1 MTTVILKPHKEESLK
16 RFHPWVFSGAIA
28 RVVLDAS
35 HKGDA
40 PVEGELVCVRA
51 STCNVLGVGHWQ
63 VGSIAVRM
71 LTFGVETLPAD
82 FWSERIRAAYRV
94 RQTLGLADVP
104 RDDVR
109 CTKENNTFRLVHGE
123 GDFLPGLIVDV
134 YADTA
139 VIQAHSVGMHL
150 CRQEIAA
157 AVVEVVPQVQN
168 VYYKSDDTLPFKAPI
183 EGEKTGWL
191 VETSLKDKSR
201 SDEFW
206 SIENGLAFRIDWLR
220 GQKTGFFIDQ
230 RENRALVE
238 RYAAGKEVLNMFC
251 YTGGFSLYALR
262 GGAKHVDSVDV
273 SRKAIDIVE
282 ANVQRN
288 FPNCTNHRA
297 ITADAFEF
305 LNGKINDQMVNDQ
318 MVNGNDQM
326 VNDQMVNDQMVNDQM
341 VNDYDLIILDPP
353 AFAKHRDAVKNAL
366 RGYQRINAKAI
377 EMIRPGGILFTFSC
391 SQAVDKEAFRL
402 AVFSAAA
409 QVGRKVR
416 ILHQLHQPQD
426 HPINIYHPEGEYLKG
441 LVLYVE

>member
-1 MTTVILKPHKEESLK
+1 MTTIILKPHKEESLK

-35 HKGDA
+35 HKAAA
-40 PVEGELVCVRA
+40 PEEGELVCVR
-51 STCNVLGVGHWQ
+51 SSNDDILGVGHWQ
-63 VGSIAVRM
+63 VGSIAVRI
-71 LTFGVETLPAD
+71 LAFGVEQLPKD
-82 FWSERIRAAYRV
+82 YWQQRIRAAYQV
-94 RQTLGLADVP
+94 RETLGLVRAD
-104 RDDVR
+104 
-109 CTKENNTFRLVHGE
+109 NNTFRLIHGE
-123 GDFLPGLIVDV
+123 GDFVPGLIVDV

-139 VIQAHSVGMHL
+139 VVQAHSVGIHC
-150 CRQEIAA
+150 CRKEIAQA
-157 AVVEVVPQVQN
+157 IVAEVPQVQA

-191 VETSLKDKSR
+191 VESGKSR
-201 SDEFW
+201 AESDEFW
-206 SIENGLAFRIDWLR
+206 SQENGLKFRIDWLK

-238 RYAAGKEVLNMFC
+238 RYAKGKDVLNMFC
-251 YTGGFSLYALR
+251 YTGGFSLYAMR
-262 GGAKHVDSVDV
+262 GGAKTVDSVDV
-273 SRKAIDIVE
+273 SQKAIDLVE
-282 ANVQRN
+282 ANVKKN
-288 FPNCTNHRA
+288 FPKAKNHRA
-297 ITADAFEF
+297 VTADAFEY
-305 LNGKINDQMVNDQ
+305 LTAQKAAGST
-318 MVNGNDQM
+318 
-326 VNDQMVNDQMVNDQM
+326 
-341 VNDYDLIILDPP
+341 YDLIILDPP

-441 LVLYVE
+441 LVLYIE

>member
-1 MTTVILKPHKEESLK
+1 MTTVILKPKKEESLR

-28 RVVLDAS
+28 RVLLDAS

-40 PVEGELVCVRA
+40 PVEGELVCVRSSA
-51 STCNVLGVGHWQ
+51 NEILGIGHWQ
-63 VGSIAVRM
+63 VGSIAVRI
-71 LTFGVETLPAD
+71 LAFGVEQLPSD
-82 FWSERIRAAYRV
+82 FWCERIRAAYKV
-94 RQTLGLADVP
+94 REAIGLIRPD
-104 RDDVR
+104 
-109 CTKENNTFRLVHGE
+109 NNTFRLIHGE

-139 VIQAHSVGMHL
+139 VVQAHSIGMHES
-150 CRQEIAA
+150 RNEIANA
-157 AVVEVVPQVQN
+157 LKSEIPQVQN
-168 VYYKSDDTLPFKAPI
+168 VYYKSDDTLPFKASI
-183 EGEKTGWL
+183 EGDKTGWL
-191 VETSLKDKSR
+191 ITNHQSPVTH

-206 SIENGLAFRIDWLR
+206 SVENGLEFRIDWLR
-220 GQKTGFFIDQ
+220 GQKTGFFVDQ

-238 RYAAGKEVLNMFC
+238 RYASGKDVLNMFC

-262 GGAKHVDSVDV
+262 GGAKTVDSVDV
-273 SRKAIDIVE
+273 SQKAIDLVNI
-282 ANVQRN
+282 NVARN
-288 FPNCTNHRA
+288 FPNDPRHHA
-297 ITADAFEF
+297 YAADAFDF
-305 LNGKINDQMVNDQ
+305 LSEKITNHQSSTTN
-318 MVNGNDQM
+318 
-326 VNDQMVNDQMVNDQM
+326 
-341 VNDYDLIILDPP
+341 YDLIILDPP

-377 EMIRPGGILFTFSC
+377 EKIRPGGILFTFSC

>member
-16 RFHPWVFSGAIA
+16 RYHPWVFSGAIA
-28 RVVLDAS
+28 RVVLDAK

-40 PVEGELVCVRA
+40 PEEGELVCVRSA
-51 STCNVLGVGHWQ
+51 ANEVLGVGHWQ
-63 VGSIAVRM
+63 VGSIAVRI
-71 LTFGVETLPAD
+71 LAFGAEELPKD
-82 FWSERIRAAYRV
+82 FWTERIHAAYQV
-94 RQTLGLADVP
+94 REAIGLIRPD
-104 RDDVR
+104 
-109 CTKENNTFRLVHGE
+109 NNTYRLVHGE
-123 GDFLPGLIVDV
+123 GDWLPGLIVDV

-139 VIQAHSVGMHL
+139 VVQAHSVGMHS
-150 CRQEIAA
+150 CRKEIAEA
-157 AVVEVVPQVQN
+157 LVAEVPQVKN
-168 VYYKSDDTLPFKAPI
+168 VYYKSDDTLPFKAEISEPKV
-183 EGEKTGWL
+183 GYL
-191 VETSLKDKSR
+191 VESLELKVER
-201 SDEFW
+201 SSQVESGEFW
-206 SIENGLAFRIDWLR
+206 STENGLSFRIDWLR
-220 GQKTGFFIDQ
+220 GQKTGFFVDQ

-238 RYAAGKEVLNMFC
+238 RYAKGKEVLNMFC

-262 GGAKHVDSVDV
+262 GGAKSVDSVDV
-273 SRKAIDIVE
+273 SQKAIDLVNI
-282 ANVQRN
+282 NVARN
-288 FPNCTNHRA
+288 FPKATNHTA
-297 ITADAFEF
+297 VAADAFEY
-305 LNGKINDQMVNDQ
+305 LSKQKAEGKT
-318 MVNGNDQM
+318 
-326 VNDQMVNDQMVNDQM
+326 
-341 VNDYDLIILDPP
+341 YDLIILDPP

>member
-1 MTTVILKPHKEESLK
+1 MTTIILKTHKEESLK

-35 HKGDA
+35 HKASA
-40 PVEGELVCVRA
+40 PEEGELVCVLSA
-51 STCNVLGVGHWQ
+51 DKEVLGVGHWQ
-63 VGSIAVRM
+63 IGSIAVRI
-71 LTFGVETLPAD
+71 LAFGVAELPAD
-82 FWSERIRAAYRV
+82 FWNERIRAAYSV
-94 RQTLGLADVP
+94 RKSIGLIRPDN
-104 RDDVR
+104 D
-109 CTKENNTFRLVHGE
+109 TFRLIHGE
-123 GDFLPGLIVDV
+123 GDFLPGLIIDV

-139 VIQAHSVGMHL
+139 VIQAHSVGMHV
-150 CRQEIAA
+150 CRNEIAQ
-157 AVVEVVPQVQN
+157 AVVAEVPQVQN

-183 EGEKTGWL
+183 EGERVGWMIRDH
-191 VETSLKDKSR
+191 ETTRPRDLEE
-201 SDEFW
+201 EFW
-206 SIENGLAFRIDWLR
+206 STENGLSFRIDWLR

-238 RYAAGKEVLNMFC
+238 RYAAGKDVLNMFC

-262 GGAKHVDSVDV
+262 GGAKTVDSVDV
-273 SRKAIDIVE
+273 SQKAIDLV
-282 ANVQRN
+282 NVNVARN
-288 FPNCTNHRA
+288 FPNATNHTA
-297 ITADAFEF
+297 VAADAFEYLSAQRAANRTF
-305 LNGKINDQMVNDQ
+305 
-318 MVNGNDQM
+318 
-326 VNDQMVNDQMVNDQM
+326 
-341 VNDYDLIILDPP
+341 DLIILDPP
-353 AFAKHRDAVKNAL
+353 AFAKHRDAIKNAL

>member
-1 MTTVILKPHKEESLK
+1 MTTIYLKPHKEESLK

-28 RVVLDAS
+28 RVVLDAL

-40 PVEGELVCVRA
+40 PEEGELVCVRSA
-51 STCNVLGVGHWQ
+51 ANEVLGVGHWQ
-63 VGSIAVRM
+63 VGSIAVRI
-71 LTFGVETLPAD
+71 LSFGEEELPKD
-82 FWSERIRAAYRV
+82 FWHERIRAAYQV
-94 RQTLGLADVP
+94 RNAIGLIRPDN
-104 RDDVR
+104 D
-109 CTKENNTFRLVHGE
+109 TFRLIHGE

-139 VIQAHSVGMHL
+139 VVQAHSVGMHVY
-150 CRQEIAA
+150 RKEIAEA
-157 AVVEVVPQVQN
+157 LIAEVPQVQN

-183 EGEKTGWL
+183 EGDKVGWL
-191 VETSLKDKSR
+191 KRLQTISNDVKQSQTA
-201 SDEFW
+201 DEFW
-206 SIENGLAFRIDWLR
+206 STENGLSFRIDWLR
-220 GQKTGFFIDQ
+220 GQKTGFFVDQ

-238 RYAAGKEVLNMFC
+238 RYAKGKEVLNMFC

-262 GGAKHVDSVDV
+262 GGAKSVDSVDV
-273 SRKAIDIVE
+273 SQKAIDLVNI
-282 ANVQRN
+282 NVARN
-288 FPNCTNHRA
+288 FPHATNHRA
-297 ITADAFEF
+297 VAADAFEY
-305 LNGKINDQMVNDQ
+305 LSQQKAEGKT
-318 MVNGNDQM
+318 
-326 VNDQMVNDQMVNDQM
+326 
-341 VNDYDLIILDPP
+341 YDLIILDPP

-377 EMIRPGGILFTFSC
+377 EMIRKGGILFTFSC